1 MRSYAP
7 QIKRFQSENQDT
19 LKTSKRQVT
28 QAVEKTEA
36 NIAWMTKNY
45 GTIAD
50 WLARLAEAKRNN
62 GRK

>member
-1 MRSYAP
+1 M
-7 QIKRFQSENQDT
+7 QVKRFQSENQET
-19 LKTSKRQVT
+19 LKTSRRQVA
-28 QAVEKTEA
+28 QAVENTEA
-36 NIAWMTKNY
+36 NIGWMSKNY